1 MAQQDKMLE
10 EISRGLD
17 ELKEIATEA
26 NKHLTIQKA
35 MLDQVDEKMDQTI
48 KGFKTANQ
56 RLKTMLDE
64 SGGMS
69 RWCPVII
76 CLVVLLAL
84 VGYIFNIA

>member
-1 MAQQDKMLE
+1 MEEQDKMLA
-10 EISRGLD
+10 EIALGLD
-17 ELKEIATEA
+17 ELKELATEA

-35 MLDQVDEKMDQTI
+35 MLDQVDEKMDSTI

-69 RWCPVII
+69 RWCPIMI
-76 CLVVLLAL
+76 CMIVLLAL
-84 VGYIFNIA
+84 VGYIFKIA